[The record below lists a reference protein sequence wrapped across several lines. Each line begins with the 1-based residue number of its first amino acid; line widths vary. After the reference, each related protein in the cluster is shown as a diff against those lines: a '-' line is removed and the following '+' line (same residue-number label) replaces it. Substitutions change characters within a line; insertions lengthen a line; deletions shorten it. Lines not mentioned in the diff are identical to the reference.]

1 MNATMMTV
9 NPFGENMYILWDE
22 TSHEAV
28 VVDPGMMRQ
37 DERDMV
43 TKFIADNDL
52 KVKHILL
59 THLHLDHVTS
69 AQWLA
74 DQTGADVCG
83 SILDK
88 ELGLN
93 LPQQVAPFHIKIES
107 DVLTIDRHLQ
117 DGEMIPLGDENI
129 QVLHVPGH
137 SPGGLAFYLPQSGLL
152 ISGDTIFNG
161 TIQSGV
167 SLGRSCFIT
176 VEHHAHI
183 ALLEMEFFIGID
195 IGSVFTQVLNTEFCT
210 SSIERALCIVIL
222 LE

>member
-28 VVDPGMMRQ
+28 VVDPGMMCQ

-69 AQWLA
+69 ARWLA

-83 SILDK
+83 SVLDK

-93 LPQQVAPFHIKIES
+93 LPQQVAQFHLKIES

-117 DGEMIPLGDENI
+117 DGEMIPLGNETI

-137 SPGGLAFYLPQSGLL
+137 SPGGLAFYLPQSSLL

-161 TIQSGV
+161 SVGRTDLMGGDMATLINSIREKILPLPDETVIASGHGPTTTIADEKRFNPF
-167 SLGRSCFIT
+167 L
-176 VEHHAHI
+176 
-183 ALLEMEFFIGID
+183 
-195 IGSVFTQVLNTEFCT
+195 
-210 SSIERALCIVIL
+210 
-222 LE
+222 

>member
-22 TSHEAV
+22 ASREAV

-69 AQWLA
+69 ARWLA

-93 LPQQVAPFHIKIES
+93 LPQQVAQFHLKIES
-107 DVLTIDRHLQ
+107 EVLTLDRHLQ
-117 DGEMIPLGDENI
+117 DGETIPLGDETI

-137 SPGGLAFYLPQSGLL
+137 SPGGLAFYLPESSLL

-161 TIQSGV
+161 SVGRTDLMGGDMATLINSIREKIFPLPDETVIASGH
-167 SLGRSCFIT
+167 GPTTT
-176 VEHHAHI
+176 VADEKRFNPF
-183 ALLEMEFFIGID
+183 L
-195 IGSVFTQVLNTEFCT
+195 
-210 SSIERALCIVIL
+210 
-222 LE
+222 